1 MNFKAVEFLR
11 TFAALGVV
19 WIHVWAFSFNAMP
32 LNVFGL
38 DVFKAISFVGNG
50 VDFFFVISGFLMYM
64 ALYKRPLTLSNYF
77 YFIKKRFFRI
87 APLYYISILTYFFY
101 FKFVDHTDIGW
112 KAVLINATFLNN
124 HFGINIAY
132 TFWSLAVEWLFYLII
147 PFLFIFKDH
156 RRQMWV
162 FGILVVV
169 SFIRL
174 YQVESAQVLFSVPS
188 MPMPL
193 FMEFGWGI
201 LMAMILTKPNWKEK
215 VVFKQSWVNLL
226 VGFGVLYMGRVMR
239 LTQVVERAGEF
250 GIVFK
255 MMSGPIMTFGFALI
269 MFMLIRDKGIFSN
282 FVEHRLFQFLG
293 KCSYGIYL
301 WHLLIIEL
309 TKGLFDAQVGPISL
323 LIAFFMVA
331 TLSIM
336 LSWITYETI
345 EKLYFKSNLSNKHN
359 IEKQ

>member
-1 MNFKAVEFLR
+1 
-11 TFAALGVV
+11 
-19 WIHVWAFSFNAMP
+19 
-32 LNVFGL
+32 
-38 DVFKAISFVGNG
+38 
-50 VDFFFVISGFLMYM
+50 M
-64 ALYKRPLTLSNYF
+64 ALYKRSLTGSNYF
-77 YFIKKRFFRI
+77 YFIKKRLFRI
-87 APLYYISILTYFFY
+87 APLYYVAILSYFFY
-101 FKFVDHTDIGW
+101 FEFVGHIDIGW

-147 PFLFIFKDH
+147 PCLFIFKDH

-162 FGILVVV
+162 FWTLMVL

-174 YQVESAQVLFSVPS
+174 YQVESTKILFSLPQ

-215 VVFKQSWVNLL
+215 LELKQSWKNLFIGL
-226 VGFGVLYMGRVMR
+226 LILYTGRLLR
-239 LTQVVERAGEF
+239 FTQVVESVGSF

-255 MMSGPIMTFGFALI
+255 IFSGPLLTFGFALI
-269 MFMLIRDKGIFSN
+269 MFMLIRQKGIFSN
-282 FVEHRLFQFLG
+282 FVEHWIFQFLG

-301 WHLLIIEL
+301 WHVLVIEL
-309 TKGLFDAQVGPISL
+309 TKRYFDTQGGPVSL

-331 TLSIM
+331 ALSIM
-336 LSWITYETI
+336 LSWITYENI
-345 EKLYFKSNLSNKHN
+345 EKFYFKSNLSNKHK